1 MRTCHLCCCEIFS
14 LSTSHVCSLKVN
26 FEVTFLQ
33 RFICHIIVRGFWFF
47 SFSAECHI
55 STLNIMHMH
64 IWWNSVSLY
73 LNFKF
78 LVCLVYTDHVYPKTE
93 LLLYSDINVLSF
105 VDIQLQWKGLEMSY
119 LYCSPLPQTLCAAC
133 GEQCDRLSL
142 TQLLPWAKSVNGRGS
157 EVDVSLCLMVHPPSL
172 RLRSLLSSNF
182 QGQGTD
188 VEAEEEA
195 QLCSTLHLHYTPASN
210 NKWALIKFFCV
221 LFFYTKLF
229 CEGERGH
236 GVDLYHSSENFIFLS
251 YFLSPWFA
259 KGSKEEPPLHH
270 PSHSDWQAN
279 VL

>member
-1 MRTCHLCCCEIFS
+1 MDKMIKHFATSEDLSLVLLLDIFI
-14 LSTSHVCSLKVN
+14 VN
-26 FEVTFLQ
+26 LTRLFTEGQFWSNFPSALQ
-33 RFICHIIVRGFWFF
+33 MSFRGFWFF
-47 SFSAECHI
+47 SFSTEYHL
-55 STLNIMHMH
+55 STLNIMHMY

-78 LVCLVYTDHVYPKTE
+78 LVCLCLVYTDHVYPKTE

-119 LYCSPLPQTLCAAC
+119 LYCSPLAQTLCAAC

-142 TQLLPWAKSVNGRGS
+142 TQLLPWAKSVNGRAS

-195 QLCSTLHLHYTPASN
+195 QLCSTLHLH
-210 NKWALIKFFCV
+210 
-221 LFFYTKLF
+221 
-229 CEGERGH
+229 
-236 GVDLYHSSENFIFLS
+236 
-251 YFLSPWFA
+251 
-259 KGSKEEPPLHH
+259 
-270 PSHSDWQAN
+270 
-279 VL
+279 